1 MRFRRR
7 KTEIMEADL
16 TPMIDMTFQ
25 LIAFF
30 MIIMNFSEV
39 DRAAEIQLPT
49 SRLAKPPK
57 TIPDYKII
65 LNLNEDGSVTFDGQR
80 IPEIDFTTAFLKREV
95 SAAARQREPVAA
107 ADISVIIRAHEDV
120 PTGLVQKLIAKCQ
133 ENDLESFSLR
143 VKEDR

>member
-1 MRFRRR
+1 MRFQRP

-16 TPMIDMTFQ
+16 TPMIDMTFL

-30 MIIMNFSEV
+30 MIIMNFAEV

-49 SRLAKPPK
+49 SKLAKPPE

-65 LNLNEDGSVTFDGQR
+65 LNLNEDGSVNFDGQR
-80 IPEIDFTTAFLKREV
+80 IAEIEFTSAILKREI
-95 SAAARQREPVAA
+95 SAAARQRKPVMPQ
-107 ADISVIIRAHEDV
+107 DISVIIRSHEDT

-133 ENDLESFSLR
+133 ENELESFSLR
-143 VKEDR
+143 VKEAR